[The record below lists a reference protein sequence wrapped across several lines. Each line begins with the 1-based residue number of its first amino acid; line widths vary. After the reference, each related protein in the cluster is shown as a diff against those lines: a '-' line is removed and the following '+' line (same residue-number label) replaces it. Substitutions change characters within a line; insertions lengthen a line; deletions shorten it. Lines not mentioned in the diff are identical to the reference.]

1 MSKQPAHP
9 ATTVQEVITVTDIT
23 NQILMLRIRV
33 ANAQVLFPREQDLKV
48 VSAQAQSGVMHY
60 ASLVASDPKSAS
72 VHKEYKV
79 VLNGPG
85 EKFRRESMMGLLD
98 ETERRVAKQ
107 ILKK

>member
-1 MSKQPAHP
+1 MSKQPTHP
-9 ATTVQEVITVTDIT
+9 TTSVQEVITVTDIT
-23 NQILMLRIRV
+23 NQILT
-33 ANAQVLFPREQDLKV
+33 NAQVLFPREQDLKV

-79 VLNGPG
+79 VLNGPAVRY
-85 EKFRRESMMGLLD
+85 RRESMMGLLD

>member
-9 ATTVQEVITVTDIT
+9 TTSVQEVITVTDIT
-23 NQILMLRIRV
+23 NQILT
-33 ANAQVLFPREQDLKV
+33 NAQVLFPREQDLKV

-85 EKFRRESMMGLLD
+85 EKYRRESMMGLLD